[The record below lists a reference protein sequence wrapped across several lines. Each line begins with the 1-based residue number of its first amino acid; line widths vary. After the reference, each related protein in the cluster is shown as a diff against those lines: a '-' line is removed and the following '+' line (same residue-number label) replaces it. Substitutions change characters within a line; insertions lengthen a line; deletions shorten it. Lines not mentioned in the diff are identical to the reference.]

1 MNKNNTIM
9 TLAVSLVMTLISLN
23 ANALPYDKGIA
34 ADTVSTAADGFDYEG
49 DSLFS
54 VADSVINEKAVAADT
69 AAVATYPYGGA
80 ADNLDSA
87 FSYDPYKDKEDPTHH
102 FRAAEWL
109 IPGGVAVFGA
119 ICVNASWGKNLRE
132 NLRNTF
138 SQKGQNKTSI
148 DNYIQYAPA
157 ALTLGLGLC
166 GVKGQHAFKDRAII
180 MMMSY
185 ATMAIV
191 VNAAKYTFKEKRPDS
206 SSRNSFPS
214 GHTATAFVGAEM
226 LYQEYRTTHP
236 WIGYTAYGLSAA
248 VAYLRMHNDRH
259 WANDVLAG
267 AAVGML
273 STKFA
278 YWLYPKIFREKKREN
293 RMKRTAFFGMPYY
306 QDRTAGVN
314 MAMVF

>member
-1 MNKNNTIM
+1 MRAWLPILSAQRRTASTM
-9 TLAVSLVMTLISLN
+9 RATRFSASQTLSLTKRQSLPTPLPWLLIL
-23 ANALPYDKGIA
+23 
-34 ADTVSTAADGFDYEG
+34 TE
-49 DSLFS
+49 
-54 VADSVINEKAVAADT
+54 
-69 AAVATYPYGGA
+69 GA
-80 ADNLDSA
+80 ADNLDNA

-132 NLRNTF
+132 NLHNTF
-138 SQKGQNKTSI
+138 SQKGLNKTSI

-278 YWLYPKIFREKKREN
+278 YWLLS
-293 RMKRTAFFGMPYY
+293 
-306 QDRTAGVN
+306 
-314 MAMVF
+314 

>member
-54 VADSVINEKAVAADT
+54 VADTVINEKAVAADT
-69 AAVATYPYGGA
+69 AAVATYP
-80 ADNLDSA
+80 
-87 FSYDPYKDKEDPTHH
+87 DPTHH

-132 NLRNTF
+132 NLHNTF
-138 SQKGQNKTSI
+138 SQKGLNKTSI

-157 ALTLGLGLC
+157 VATLGLGLC

>member
-69 AAVATYPYGGA
+69 AAVAAYP
-80 ADNLDSA
+80 
-87 FSYDPYKDKEDPTHH
+87 DPTHH

-132 NLRNTF
+132 NLHNTF
-138 SQKGQNKTSI
+138 SQKGLNKTSV

-157 ALTLGLGLC
+157 VATLGLGLC

-314 MAMVF
+314 VAMVF

>member
-54 VADSVINEKAVAADT
+54 VADTVVNEKTIAADT
-69 AAVATYPYGGA
+69 AAVAAYP
-80 ADNLDSA
+80 
-87 FSYDPYKDKEDPTHH
+87 DPTHH

-132 NLRNTF
+132 NLHNTF
-138 SQKGQNKTSI
+138 SQKGLNKTSI

-185 ATMAIV
+185 ATMDIV

-226 LYQEYRTTHP
+226 LYQEYRNTHP

>member
-54 VADSVINEKAVAADT
+54 VADTVVNEKTIAADT
-69 AAVATYPYGGA
+69 AAVAAYP
-80 ADNLDSA
+80 
-87 FSYDPYKDKEDPTHH
+87 DPTHH

-132 NLRNTF
+132 NLHNTF
-138 SQKGQNKTSI
+138 SQKGLNKTSI

-226 LYQEYRTTHP
+226 LFQEYRTTHP

-314 MAMVF
+314 VAMVF

>member
-54 VADSVINEKAVAADT
+54 VADTVVNEKTIAADT
-69 AAVATYPYGGA
+69 AAVAAYP
-80 ADNLDSA
+80 
-87 FSYDPYKDKEDPTHH
+87 DPTHH

-138 SQKGQNKTSI
+138 SQKGLNKTSI

-226 LYQEYRTTHP
+226 LFQEYRTTHP

-314 MAMVF
+314 VAMVF

>member
-1 MNKNNTIM
+1 M
-9 TLAVSLVMTLISLN
+9 
-23 ANALPYDKGIA
+23 
-34 ADTVSTAADGFDYEG
+34 
-49 DSLFS
+49 
-54 VADSVINEKAVAADT
+54 
-69 AAVATYPYGGA
+69 
-80 ADNLDSA
+80 
-87 FSYDPYKDKEDPTHH
+87 
-102 FRAAEWL
+102 
-109 IPGGVAVFGA
+109 AVFGA

-132 NLRNTF
+132 NLHNTF
-138 SQKGQNKTSI
+138 SQKGLNKTSI

-191 VNAAKYTFKEKRPDS
+191 VNAAKYTFKERRPDS

-314 MAMVF
+314 VAMVF

>member
-69 AAVATYPYGGA
+69 AAVAAYP
-80 ADNLDSA
+80 
-87 FSYDPYKDKEDPTHH
+87 DPTHH

-132 NLRNTF
+132 NLHNTF
-138 SQKGQNKTSI
+138 SQKGLNKTSI

-226 LYQEYRTTHP
+226 LYQEYRNTHP

>member
-54 VADSVINEKAVAADT
+54 VADTVVNEKTIAADT
-69 AAVATYPYGGA
+69 AAVAAYP
-80 ADNLDSA
+80 
-87 FSYDPYKDKEDPTHH
+87 DPTHH

-132 NLRNTF
+132 NLHNTF
-138 SQKGQNKTSI
+138 SQKGLNKTSI

-226 LYQEYRTTHP
+226 LFQEYRNTHP

-314 MAMVF
+314 VAMVF

>member
-34 ADTVSTAADGFDYEG
+34 ADTVNTAADGFDYEG

-69 AAVATYPYGGA
+69 AAVAAYP
-80 ADNLDSA
+80 
-87 FSYDPYKDKEDPTHH
+87 DPTHH

-132 NLRNTF
+132 NLHNTF
-138 SQKGQNKTSI
+138 SQKGLNKTSV

-157 ALTLGLGLC
+157 VATLGLGLC

-314 MAMVF
+314 VAMVF

>member
-54 VADSVINEKAVAADT
+54 VADTVVNEKTIAADT
-69 AAVATYPYGGA
+69 AAVAAYP
-80 ADNLDSA
+80 
-87 FSYDPYKDKEDPTHH
+87 DPTHH

-132 NLRNTF
+132 NLHNTF
-138 SQKGQNKTSI
+138 SQKGLNKTSI

-226 LYQEYRTTHP
+226 LYQEYRNTHP

-314 MAMVF
+314 VAMVF

>member
-1 MNKNNTIM
+1 M

-23 ANALPYDKGIA
+23 VNAMTYNEGIA

-54 VADSVINEKAVAADT
+54 VADTVVNEKTIAADT

-80 ADNLDSA
+80 ADNLDNA

-132 NLRNTF
+132 NLHNTF
-138 SQKGQNKTSI
+138 SQKGLNKTSI

-185 ATMAIV
+185 ATM
-191 VNAAKYTFKEKRPDS
+191 
-206 SSRNSFPS
+206 
-214 GHTATAFVGAEM
+214 GH
-226 LYQEYRTTHP
+226 R
-236 WIGYTAYGLSAA
+236 
-248 VAYLRMHNDRH
+248 
-259 WANDVLAG
+259 
-267 AAVGML
+267 
-273 STKFA
+273 
-278 YWLYPKIFREKKREN
+278 RERGEVYVQGK
-293 RMKRTAFFGMPYY
+293 TP
-306 QDRTAGVN
+306 
-314 MAMVF
+314 

>member
-54 VADSVINEKAVAADT
+54 VADTVVNEKTIAADT
-69 AAVATYPYGGA
+69 AAVAAYP
-80 ADNLDSA
+80 
-87 FSYDPYKDKEDPTHH
+87 DPTHH

-132 NLRNTF
+132 NLHNTF
-138 SQKGQNKTSI
+138 SQKGLNNTSI

-226 LYQEYRTTHP
+226 LFQEYRNTHP

-314 MAMVF
+314 VAMVF

>member
-54 VADSVINEKAVAADT
+54 VADTVVNEKTIAADT
-69 AAVATYPYGGA
+69 AAVAAYP
-80 ADNLDSA
+80 
-87 FSYDPYKDKEDPTHH
+87 DPTHH

-138 SQKGQNKTSI
+138 SQKGLNKTSI
-148 DNYIQYAPA
+148 DNYILYAPA

>member
-69 AAVATYPYGGA
+69 AAVAAYP
-80 ADNLDSA
+80 
-87 FSYDPYKDKEDPTHH
+87 DPTHH

-119 ICVNASWGKNLRE
+119 ICVNASWGKILRE
-132 NLRNTF
+132 NLHNTF
-138 SQKGQNKTSI
+138 SQKGLNKTSI
-148 DNYIQYAPA
+148 DNYIKYAPA

-191 VNAAKYTFKEKRPDS
+191 VNAAKYTFKERRPDS

-226 LYQEYRTTHP
+226 LYQEYRNTHP

-314 MAMVF
+314 VAMVF

>member
-69 AAVATYPYGGA
+69 AAVAAYP
-80 ADNLDSA
+80 
-87 FSYDPYKDKEDPTHH
+87 DPTHH

-132 NLRNTF
+132 NLHNTF
-138 SQKGQNKTSI
+138 SQKGLNKTSI

-314 MAMVF
+314 VAMVF

>member
-69 AAVATYPYGGA
+69 AAVAAYP
-80 ADNLDSA
+80 
-87 FSYDPYKDKEDPTHH
+87 DPTHH

-132 NLRNTF
+132 NLHNTF
-138 SQKGQNKTSI
+138 SQKGLNKTSV

-157 ALTLGLGLC
+157 VATLGLGLC

-226 LYQEYRTTHP
+226 LFQEYRTTHP

-314 MAMVF
+314 VAMVF

>member
-9 TLAVSLVMTLISLN
+9 MMALSLVMTLLSLN
-23 ANALPYDKGIA
+23 ANAQSYDEDFVV
-34 ADTVSTAADGFDYEG
+34 DTVYTAE
-49 DSLFS
+49 DS
-54 VADSVINEKAVAADT
+54 IPADT
-69 AAVATYPYGGA
+69 AEVDYPYDGAADDLDYPYGGA
-80 ADNLDSA
+80 ADDLDSA
-87 FSYDPYKDKEDPTHH
+87 FSYDPNNDPTDPTHH

-132 NLRNTF
+132 NLHNTF
-138 SQKGQNKTSI
+138 SQKGLNKTSI

-166 GVKGQHAFKDRAII
+166 GVKGQHEFKDRAII

-191 VNAAKYTFKEKRPDS
+191 VNAAKYTFKERRPDS

-278 YWLYPKIFREKKREN
+278 YWLYPKLFREKKGER
-293 RMKRTAFFGMPYY
+293 RMKRTAVFGMPYY
-306 QDRTAGVN
+306 QDKTAGVN
-314 MAMVF
+314 VGMVF

>member
-69 AAVATYPYGGA
+69 AAVAAYP
-80 ADNLDSA
+80 
-87 FSYDPYKDKEDPTHH
+87 DPTHH

-132 NLRNTF
+132 NLHNTF
-138 SQKGQNKTSI
+138 SQKGLNKTSV

-157 ALTLGLGLC
+157 VATLGLGLC

-226 LYQEYRTTHP
+226 LFQEYRTTHP

-278 YWLYPKIFREKKREN
+278 YWLYPKIFREKKRGN

-314 MAMVF
+314 VAMVF

>member
-54 VADSVINEKAVAADT
+54 VADSVVNEKTIAADT
-69 AAVATYPYGGA
+69 AAVATYP
-80 ADNLDSA
+80 
-87 FSYDPYKDKEDPTHH
+87 DPTHH
-102 FRAAEWL
+102 FRTAEWL

-132 NLRNTF
+132 NLHNTF
-138 SQKGQNKTSI
+138 SQKGLNKTSI

-226 LYQEYRTTHP
+226 LYQEYRATHP

-314 MAMVF
+314 VAMVF

>member
-69 AAVATYPYGGA
+69 AAVAAYP
-80 ADNLDSA
+80 
-87 FSYDPYKDKEDPTHH
+87 DPTHH

-132 NLRNTF
+132 NLHNTF
-138 SQKGQNKTSI
+138 SQKGLNKTSV

-157 ALTLGLGLC
+157 VATLGLGLC

-278 YWLYPKIFREKKREN
+278 YWLYPKIFRENKREN

-314 MAMVF
+314 VAMVF

>member
-54 VADSVINEKAVAADT
+54 VADTVINEKAVAADT
-69 AAVATYPYGGA
+69 AAVATYP
-80 ADNLDSA
+80 
-87 FSYDPYKDKEDPTHH
+87 DPTHH
-102 FRAAEWL
+102 FRADEWL

-119 ICVNASWGKNLRE
+119 ICVKASWGKNLRE
-132 NLRNTF
+132 NLHNTF
-138 SQKGQNKTSI
+138 SQKGLNKTSI

-314 MAMVF
+314 VAMVF

>member
-69 AAVATYPYGGA
+69 AAVATYP
-80 ADNLDSA
+80 
-87 FSYDPYKDKEDPTHH
+87 DPTHH
-102 FRAAEWL
+102 FRTAEWL

-132 NLRNTF
+132 NLHNTF
-138 SQKGQNKTSI
+138 SQKGLNNTSI

-157 ALTLGLGLC
+157 VATLGLGLC

-226 LYQEYRTTHP
+226 LYQEYRNTHP

-314 MAMVF
+314 VAMVF

>member
-23 ANALPYDKGIA
+23 VNALTYNEGIA

-54 VADSVINEKAVAADT
+54 VADTVVNEKTIAADT
-69 AAVATYPYGGA
+69 AAVATYP
-80 ADNLDSA
+80 
-87 FSYDPYKDKEDPTHH
+87 DPTHH
-102 FRAAEWL
+102 FRTAEWL
-109 IPGGVAVFGA
+109 IPGGVAVFSA
-119 ICVNASWGKNLRE
+119 LCVNSSWGKNLRE
-132 NLRNTF
+132 NLHNTF
-138 SQKGQNKTSI
+138 SQKGLHKTSI
-148 DNYIQYAPA
+148 DNYMHYAPA
-157 ALTLGLGLC
+157 VATLGLGLC

-185 ATMAIV
+185 ATMAAV
-191 VNAAKYTFKEKRPDS
+191 VNVAKYTFKEKRPDS
-206 SSRNSFPS
+206 TTRNSFPS

-226 LYQEYRTTHP
+226 LFQEYRTTHP
-236 WIGYTAYGLSAA
+236 WIGYTAYGISAV
-248 VAYLRMHNDRH
+248 VAYLRMHNDVH

-314 MAMVF
+314 VAMVF

>member
-9 TLAVSLVMTLISLN
+9 TLAVSLVMMLISLN
-23 ANALPYDKGIA
+23 VNAMTYNEGIA
-34 ADTVSTAADGFDYEG
+34 SDTVSTAADGFDYEG

-54 VADSVINEKAVAADT
+54 VADTVVNEKTIAADT
-69 AAVATYPYGGA
+69 A
-80 ADNLDSA
+80 
-87 FSYDPYKDKEDPTHH
+87 
-102 FRAAEWL
+102 
-109 IPGGVAVFGA
+109 AVFGA

-132 NLRNTF
+132 NLHNTF
-138 SQKGQNKTSI
+138 SQKGLNKTSI
-148 DNYIQYAPA
+148 DNYMQYAPA

-314 MAMVF
+314 VAMVF